1 MANTLIISNFTD
13 NFHVIRNVKMSD
25 IISQMG
31 GLAEAFLSKHTTKIR
46 KSFKT
51 LFIETLILYV
61 VMQKTNFTQLAAF
74 GNHNEKTYR
83 SHFEK
88 GGVDMVAFNFEL
100 AKDYFEGSI
109 GIRAL
114 AVDPSYINKSG
125 KHTLGLGYFWS
136 GCAGQAKWGLEILG
150 VGIID
155 TFRHECVMLGG
166 FQSPNSSMLSTDA
179 VIKGGEPT
187 RYLVGSEAVTDMEHV
202 RTVAGDVVVKRP
214 YHKSSVKAK
223 IDKENPEETER
234 RFNLIDWY
242 LHTLGCLPKDVFEYT
257 KRVVADA
264 FFSKKPFVDGL
275 TKLGLKII
283 SRFRDDAILYYIYK
297 GPKTGKPGAPKKY
310 DGKVDVKNLDMKVFH
325 EIDYS
330 FEGGRCYAGI
340 VYSKSLG
347 QAVKAVVWISKDGSK
362 HKIFFSNDLTLSGR
376 GIVETYRC
384 RFLVEFEFRN
394 AKGFASLEKCQARS
408 TKKYRTHF
416 NMSFTSLNCL
426 KVAARDCG
434 IPYSISNLKT
444 LVHGQYLMNRFI
456 DVSGIHAD
464 TDLITKLNNE
474 VFSLTTMQLDVA
486 A

>member
-1 MANTLIISNFTD
+1 
-13 NFHVIRNVKMSD
+13 MSD

-31 GLAEAFLSKHTTKIR
+31 GVADVFLSKHATKIR

-74 GNHNEKTYR
+74 GSHNEKTYR

-88 GGVDMVAFNFEL
+88 SGVDTVAFNLEL
-100 AKDYFEGSI
+100 AKSYLEDSI
-109 GIRAL
+109 GIKAL
-114 AVDPSYINKSG
+114 AIDPCYISKSG
-125 KHTLGLGYFWS
+125 KHTPGLGYFWS
-136 GCAGQAKWGLEILG
+136 GLAGQAKWGLEILG

-155 TFRHECVMLGG
+155 TFRHDCVMLGG
-166 FQSPNSSMLSTDA
+166 FQSPNSSMLSTDV

-187 RYLVGSEAVTDMEHV
+187 RYLVGSEAVTDMDHV
-202 RTVAGDVVVKRP
+202 RESVGNVAIRRP
-214 YHKSSVKAK
+214 YHKKNVKAK
-223 IDKENPEETER
+223 IDKENPDEIEQ
-234 RFNLIDWY
+234 RFNIIDWY
-242 LHTLGCLPKDVFEYT
+242 LHILGCLPKEAFDYT
-257 KRVVADA
+257 RRVVADA

-283 SRFRDDAILYYIYK
+283 SRFRDDAALYYIYK
-297 GPKTGKPGAPKKY
+297 GPRTGKPGAPKKY
-310 DGKVDVKNLDMKVFH
+310 DGKVDVGNLNMKVFH
-325 EIDYS
+325 EIDYC
-330 FEGGRCYAGI
+330 FDGGKCYAGI

-347 QAVKAVVWISKDGSK
+347 QAVKVVIWISKDKNK
-362 HKIFFSNDLTLSGR
+362 HKIFFSNDLTLSGH

-408 TKKYRTHF
+408 TSKIRTHF

-426 KVAARDCG
+426 KVAARDSG

-456 DVSGIHAD
+456 DVSGIPAD
-464 TDLITKLNNE
+464 SDLIKKLNNE
-474 VFSLTTMQLDVA
+474 VFSLTTMLLNDA

>member
-1 MANTLIISNFTD
+1 
-13 NFHVIRNVKMSD
+13 MSD
-25 IISQMG
+25 VISQIG
-31 GLAEAFLSKHTTKIR
+31 GLAEAFLSKHATKIR

-74 GNHNEKTYR
+74 GSHNEKTYR

-88 GGVDMVAFNFEL
+88 SGLDTVAFNLEM
-100 AKDYFEGSI
+100 AKAYFEGSI
-109 GIRAL
+109 GIKAL
-114 AVDPSYINKSG
+114 AIDPCYIRKSG
-125 KHTLGLGYFWS
+125 KHTPGLSYFWS
-136 GCAGQAKWGLEILG
+136 GCAGQAKWGLEMLG

-155 TFRHECVMLGG
+155 TFRHDCVMLGG

-202 RTVAGDVVVKRP
+202 KESVGDVAVKRP
-214 YHKSSVKAK
+214 YHKKSVKAK
-223 IDKENPEETER
+223 IDKENPDEIEQ
-234 RFNLIDWY
+234 RFNIIDWY
-242 LHTLGCLPKDVFEYT
+242 LHTLGCLPKEAFDYT
-257 KRVVADA
+257 RRVVADA

-283 SRFRDDAILYYIYK
+283 SRLRDDAALYYIYK
-297 GPKTGKPGAPKKY
+297 GPRTGKPGAPKKY
-310 DGKVDVKNLDMKVFH
+310 DGKVDVGNLNMKVFH
-325 EIDYS
+325 EIDYC
-330 FEGGRCYAGI
+330 FDGGICYAGI

-347 QAVKAVVWISKDGSK
+347 QAVKVVVWISKDGSK

-408 TKKYRTHF
+408 TNKFRTHF

-426 KVAARDCG
+426 KVAARDSG

-456 DVSGIHAD
+456 DVSGISAD
-464 TDLITKLNNE
+464 SDLIEKLNNE
-474 VFSLTTMQLDVA
+474 VFSLTTMQIGA
-486 A
+486 AA